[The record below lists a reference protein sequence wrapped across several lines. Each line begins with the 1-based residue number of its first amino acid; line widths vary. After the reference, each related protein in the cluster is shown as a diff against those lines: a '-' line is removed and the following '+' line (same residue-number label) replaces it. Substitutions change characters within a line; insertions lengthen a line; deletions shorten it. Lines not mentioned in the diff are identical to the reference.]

1 VLAGAVGGEDE
12 DDIPVTVKAGW
23 RFDTATVEMEEG
35 ADTVDKM
42 AGRSAVACAEVVTA
56 ESMRVAGFG

>member
-1 VLAGAVGGEDE
+1 VPAGTVGGEDE
-12 DDIPVTVKAGW
+12 DDTPVTVKAGW
-23 RFDTATVEMEEG
+23 RFGTVAVEMEGG
-35 ADTVDKM
+35 ADSVDKM